1 MAACL
6 QAAAEVLGKL
16 RGESVTMLVH
26 HSRNSAQKQW
36 DETLVLA
43 LQGMGR
49 LLRAHLPLV
58 AALDGFPAGW
68 QELMLVVESSLAGG
82 RKDTAIAAIGLLT
95 AVLQVAHVKAL
106 FAALFEY
113 SQP

>member
-1 MAACL
+1 
-6 QAAAEVLGKL
+6 
-16 RGESVTMLVH
+16 MLVH

-106 FAALFEY
+106 FEALFEC